1 MLELAARRLA
11 TALPTLLVIVVA
23 SFLIMR
29 GAPGGP
35 FDGERALTPE
45 VRASLESA
53 YGLDEPLH
61 IQLARYL
68 ASLARGEFGPS
79 LVYRDFSVGDL
90 IAEGLPVSLML
101 GGLALLVA
109 SLVGVPAGAWAAYQR
124 GGQVD
129 RAVQNLSMAG
139 IVLPTFVTAPIL
151 VLVFGLWLGWLPVS
165 GWEDGAAANLVLP
178 VLALSLPTMAAV
190 ARLTRGAM
198 LDTLAQDFI
207 RTARAKGLDAA
218 TILRRHALS
227 PSLLP
232 VVSYLGPAAA
242 GLLTGSVV
250 VETVFA
256 LPGLGRYF
264 VQGALNR
271 DYPLVLGV
279 VVIYAALVILFNLL
293 ADIAYGW
300 LDPRTRKR

>member
-1 MLELAARRLA
+1 MLALAARRLA

-23 SFLIMR
+23 SFLLMR
-29 GAPGGP
+29 VAPGGP

-45 VRASLESA
+45 VRASLDAA
-53 YGLDEPLH
+53 YGFDAPLH
-61 IQLARYL
+61 VQLGRYL
-68 ASLARGEFGPS
+68 AGLARGDFGPS
-79 LVYRDFSVGDL
+79 LVYRDFTVGDL
-90 IAEGLPVSLML
+90 IAEGLPVSLTL

-109 SLVGVPAGAWAAYQR
+109 SLIGVPAGAWAAYRR
-124 GGQVD
+124 GGRVD
-129 RAVQNLSMAG
+129 RAVQSLSMAG

-218 TILRRHALS
+218 TILRRHALR

-279 VVIYAALVILFNLL
+279 VVLYAALVILFNLL
-293 ADIAYGW
+293 ADLAYGW

>member
-1 MLELAARRLA
+1 MLALTVRRLA
-11 TALPTLLVIVVA
+11 TAVPTLLVIIVA
-23 SFLIMR
+23 SFLLMR
-29 GAPGGP
+29 VAPGGP
-35 FDGERALTPE
+35 FDGERALAPE
-45 VRASLESA
+45 VRASLEAA
-53 YGLDEPLH
+53 YGLDAPLPV
-61 IQLARYL
+61 QLGRYL
-68 ASLARGEFGPS
+68 GGLVQGDFGPS
-79 LVYRDFSVGDL
+79 LVYRDFTVGDL
-90 IAEGLPVSLML
+90 IGEGLPVSLKL

-109 SLVGVPAGAWAAYQR
+109 SLVGVPAGAWAAWRR
-124 GGQVD
+124 GGRLD
-129 RAVQNLSMAG
+129 RAVQAASMAG

-165 GWEDGAAANLVLP
+165 GLDDGPLSFVLP

-279 VVIYAALVILFNLL
+279 VVLYAALVILFNLL
-293 ADIAYGW
+293 ADLAYGG
-300 LDPRTRKR
+300 LDPRTRRR